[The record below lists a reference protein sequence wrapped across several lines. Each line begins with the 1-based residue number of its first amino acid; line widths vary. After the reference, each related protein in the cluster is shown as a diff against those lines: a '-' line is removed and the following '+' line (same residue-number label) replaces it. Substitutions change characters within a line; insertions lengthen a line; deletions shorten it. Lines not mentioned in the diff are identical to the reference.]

1 MLLQHPQM
9 FRIFKILVFLFK
21 IALLLPLYFVLF
33 TVWFGLYVFSMKYQR
48 VTFLWWTPMMT
59 AHVLGIASIVLLFFT
74 RVRAKKVL
82 VAAFLLILILF
93 IPHIFY
99 GVLYSQYEKKLC
111 GISNAKVLLASCVC
125 AGITEQASFIGGEI
139 YCYGERSNCKLTS
152 YIINS
157 APGRYQLLNTEQ
169 EHTNAVECGEL
180 DKIPLPYFQN
190 H

>member
-1 MLLQHPQM
+1 ML
-9 FRIFKILVFLFK
+9 KTLVFLLKTAFK
-21 IALLLPLYFVLF
+21 IALLLPSLCVVLF
-33 TVWFGLYVFSMKYQR
+33 GVGMGLHEFSMKYQG
-48 VTFLWWTPMMT
+48 VTFLWWTPIMT
-59 AHVLGIASIVLLFFT
+59 APVLGIVSIVLLFFS

-82 VAAFLLILILF
+82 AATFLLILIFF

-99 GVLYSQYEKKLC
+99 GVLYSKYEKKLC
-111 GISNAKVLLASCVC
+111 GISAKEMLASCVC
-125 AGITEQASFIGGEI
+125 AGITEHIGLFGGEI

-169 EHTNAVECGEL
+169 ARTNAVECGEL
-180 DKIPLPYFQN
+180 DKVPLPYFKD